1 MYLCYEM
8 NTRDRLKII
17 IIISFILLI
26 VCAVILFIGLW
37 NKLSMNTDVQIGNGM
52 YFLVLSIVILASTI
66 FVAHM
71 LEESRENLH
80 ETPEKNLAV
89 QHVEDTTVQV
99 MGTYTSPFEVDLD
112 LLAEGIIP
120 RIDPKEKTEDYA
132 ERILRNMSKH
142 FEIVQAVFFLRNQIT
157 KQFESI
163 STFAYTSDKKPSSFK
178 VGEGITGQVA
188 KNKMLMHLTSIPEGY
203 LKIQSGLGKSSP
215 TNLLI
220 IPLLLNKETIGIIE
234 LASFQDFDEETVWT
248 FKNLAKII
256 GNAIVTKVKAAEKK

>member
-1 MYLCYEM
+1 
-8 NTRDRLKII
+8 
-17 IIISFILLI
+17 
-26 VCAVILFIGLW
+26 
-37 NKLSMNTDVQIGNGM
+37 MNTDVQIGNGI

-66 FVAHM
+66 FVVHM

-80 ETPEKNLAV
+80 EIPKKNLAD
-89 QHVEDTTVQV
+89 QNVEDTADQG
-99 MGTYTSPFEVDLD
+99 MGTFPTPFEVDLD
-112 LLAEGIIP
+112 LLAESIIP
-120 RIDPKEKTEDYA
+120 RIDTKEKTEEYT

-142 FEIVQAVFFLRNQIT
+142 FEIVQAVFFLKNQQT

-178 VGEGITGQVA
+178 IGEGISGQVA
-188 KNKMLMHLTSIPEGY
+188 KNKTLMHLTSIPEGY

-220 IPLLLNKETIGIIE
+220 IPLLLNKETVGIIE
-234 LASFQDFDEETVWT
+234 LASFQVFDKETVWT

>member
-1 MYLCYEM
+1 M

-26 VCAVILFIGLW
+26 ICAVILFIGLW

-52 YFLVLSIVILASTI
+52 YFLVLSITILASTI

-71 LEESRENLH
+71 LEESRDNLQTTEENNMMDKDLG
-80 ETPEKNLAV
+80 
-89 QHVEDTTVQV
+89 DTNEPLP
-99 MGTYTSPFEVDLD
+99 GTYNAPFEVDLD

-120 RIDPKEKTEDYA
+120 RIDTKENIEDYT

-142 FEIVQAVFFLRNQIT
+142 FEVVQGVFFLKNQNT
-157 KQFESI
+157 KEFESR
-163 STFAYTSDKKPSSFK
+163 STFAYTADKKPSSFK
-178 VGEGITGQVA
+178 VGEGISGQVA
-188 KNKMLMHLTSIPEGY
+188 KNKTLLHLTSIPEGY

-234 LASFQDFDEETVWT
+234 LASFKVFDDETVWT
-248 FKNLAKII
+248 FRNLAKII
-256 GNAIVTKVKAAEKK
+256 GNAIVTKVKAAERK

>member
-1 MYLCYEM
+1 LYLCYEM

-26 VCAVILFIGLW
+26 ICAIILFIGLW

-52 YFLVLSIVILASTI
+52 YFLVLSIVLLASTI
-66 FVAHM
+66 FVVHM
-71 LEESRENLH
+71 FEESRENLH
-80 ETPEKNLAV
+80 ENPEKNMV
-89 QHVEDTTVQV
+89 GQKVEDTARQE
-99 MGTYTSPFEVDLD
+99 MGTYSSPFEVDLD

-120 RIDPKEKTEDYA
+120 RIVPKEKIEDYS
-132 ERILRNMSKH
+132 ERILRNLSKH
-142 FEIVQAVFFLRNQIT
+142 FEIVQAVFFIRNQKT

-163 STFAYTSDKKPSSFK
+163 STFAYTSEKKPSSFK
-178 VGEGITGQVA
+178 LGEGITGQVA
-188 KNKMLMHLTSIPEGY
+188 KNRTLMHLTSIPEGY

-215 TNLLI
+215 TNLLM

-234 LASFQDFDEETVWT
+234 LASFQVFDEETLWT

-256 GNAIVTKVKAAEKK
+256 GNAILTKVKAAEKK

>member
-1 MYLCYEM
+1 M
-8 NTRDRLKII
+8 NTRDRLRII

-26 VCAVILFIGLW
+26 LCAVVLFIGLW
-37 NKLSMNTDVQIGNGM
+37 NKLSLNTDVQIGNGM

-66 FVAHM
+66 FVVHL
-71 LEESRENLH
+71 LEESREDLQ
-80 ETPEKNLAV
+80 ETPEQNLVV
-89 QHVEDTTVQV
+89 QNAENNTNQV
-99 MGTYTSPFEVDLD
+99 MGSFTSPFEVDLD
-112 LLAEGIIP
+112 FLAENIIP
-120 RIDPKEKTEDYA
+120 RIDPKQKIEDYA
-132 ERILRNMSKH
+132 ERILRNMSKQ
-142 FEIVQAVFFLRNQIT
+142 FEIVQGVFFLRNQKT

-163 STFAYTSDKKPSSFK
+163 STFAYTADKKPASFMI
-178 VGEGITGQVA
+178 GEGISGQVA

-234 LASFQDFDEETVWT
+234 LASFKVFDDETVWT

-256 GNAIVTKVKAAEKK
+256 GNAIVTKMKAAEKK

>member
-1 MYLCYEM
+1 
-8 NTRDRLKII
+8 
-17 IIISFILLI
+17 
-26 VCAVILFIGLW
+26 
-37 NKLSMNTDVQIGNGM
+37 MNTDVQIGNGI

-66 FVAHM
+66 FVVHM
-71 LEESRENLH
+71 LEENRENLPVN
-80 ETPEKNLAV
+80 PEKNLIV
-89 QHVEDTTVQV
+89 QDMEDTSDNA

-120 RIDPKEKTEDYA
+120 RIDIKEKIDDYT

-142 FEIVQAVFFLRNQIT
+142 FEIVQGIFFLKNQKT

-163 STFAYTSDKKPSSFK
+163 STFAYTSDRKPSSFK
-178 VGEGITGQVA
+178 IGEGISGQVA
-188 KNKMLMHLTSIPEGY
+188 KNKTLMHLTSIPEGY

-234 LASFQDFDEETVWT
+234 LASFKVFDKETVWT

-256 GNAIVTKVKAAEKK
+256 GNAIVTKVKAAERK

>member
-1 MYLCYEM
+1 
-8 NTRDRLKII
+8 
-17 IIISFILLI
+17 
-26 VCAVILFIGLW
+26 
-37 NKLSMNTDVQIGNGM
+37 MNTDVQIGNGM
-52 YFLVLSIVILASTI
+52 YFLVLSIVILASVI
-66 FVAHM
+66 FIVHM

-80 ETPEKNLAV
+80 EIPEKNLAV
-89 QHVEDTTVQV
+89 QNVEDTTGQV
-99 MGTYTSPFEVDLD
+99 MSTYTTPFEVDLD
-112 LLAEGIIP
+112 LLAESIIP
-120 RIDPKEKTEDYA
+120 RIDLKEKTEDYA

-142 FEIVQAVFFLRNQIT
+142 FEIVQGVFFLRNQKT

-188 KNKMLMHLTSIPEGY
+188 KNKTLMHLTSIPEGY

-215 TNLLI
+215 TNLVI

-234 LASFQDFDEETVWT
+234 LASFQVFDEETVWT

-256 GNAIVTKVKAAEKK
+256 GNAIVTKVKAGDKK

>member
-1 MYLCYEM
+1 
-8 NTRDRLKII
+8 
-17 IIISFILLI
+17 
-26 VCAVILFIGLW
+26 
-37 NKLSMNTDVQIGNGM
+37 
-52 YFLVLSIVILASTI
+52 
-66 FVAHM
+66 
-71 LEESRENLH
+71 
-80 ETPEKNLAV
+80 
-89 QHVEDTTVQV
+89 
-99 MGTYTSPFEVDLD
+99 MGTYTTPFEVDLD
-112 LLAEGIIP
+112 LLAESIIP

-132 ERILRNMSKH
+132 ERILRNLSKH
-142 FEIVQAVFFLRNQIT
+142 FEIVQGVFFLRNPNT

-188 KNKMLMHLTSIPEGY
+188 KNKTLMHLTSIPEGY

-234 LASFQDFDEETVWT
+234 LASFQVFDEETVWT

-256 GNAIVTKVKAAEKK
+256 GNAIVTKVKAGDNK

>member
-1 MYLCYEM
+1 
-8 NTRDRLKII
+8 
-17 IIISFILLI
+17 
-26 VCAVILFIGLW
+26 
-37 NKLSMNTDVQIGNGM
+37 MNTDVHIGNGM

-66 FVAHM
+66 FVVHM
-71 LEESRENLH
+71 LEESRINLH
-80 ETPEKNLAV
+80 ETPEQNLAD
-89 QHVEDTTVQV
+89 QRTEQSTHQV
-99 MGTYTSPFEVDLD
+99 LGTYTTPFEVDLD
-112 LLAEGIIP
+112 AMAEGIIP

-142 FEIVQAVFFLRNQIT
+142 FEIVQGVFFLKNQKT

-163 STFAYTSDKKPSSFK
+163 STFAYTSELKPPSFK
-178 VGEGITGQVA
+178 LGEGISGQVA
-188 KNKMLMHLTSIPEGY
+188 KNKTLMHLTSIPEGY

-234 LASFQDFDEETVWT
+234 LASFQVFDKEIVWT
-248 FKNLAKII
+248 FKNLSKII

>member
-1 MYLCYEM
+1 M

-26 VCAVILFIGLW
+26 ICAVILFIGLW

-66 FVAHM
+66 FVVHM

-80 ETPEKNLAV
+80 EIPEKSRAGQN
-89 QHVEDTTVQV
+89 VEDTTDQV
-99 MGTYTSPFEVDLD
+99 IGTYPTPFEVDLD
-112 LLAEGIIP
+112 LLAESIIP
-120 RIDPKEKTEDYA
+120 RIDPKEKTEDYT

-142 FEIVQAVFFLRNQIT
+142 FEIVQAVFFLRNPKT

-178 VGEGITGQVA
+178 IGEGISGQVA
-188 KNKMLMHLTSIPEGY
+188 KNKTLMHLTSIPEGY

-220 IPLLLNKETIGIIE
+220 IPLLLNKETVGIIE
-234 LASFQDFDEETVWT
+234 LASFQLFDKETVWT

>member
-17 IIISFILLI
+17 IIISYILLI
-26 VCAVILFIGLW
+26 ICAVILFIGLW
-37 NKLSMNTDVQIGNGM
+37 NKLSMNTDVQTGNGLH
-52 YFLVLSIVILASTI
+52 FLVLSIVILASTI
-66 FVAHM
+66 FTIHM
-71 LEESRENLH
+71 LEESRANLS
-80 ETPEKNLAV
+80 ETPEKNLQV
-89 QHVEDTTVQV
+89 QNVEDTTRQV
-99 MGTYTSPFEVDLD
+99 MDTYPSPFEVDLD

-120 RIDPKEKTEDYA
+120 RIDPKERIEDYA
-132 ERILRNMSKH
+132 ERILRNISKH
-142 FEIVQAVFFLRNQIT
+142 FEIVQGVFFLRNQKT

-163 STFAYTSDKKPSSFK
+163 STFAYTSERKPTSFQL
-178 VGEGITGQVA
+178 GEGITGQVA
-188 KNKMLMHLTSIPEGY
+188 KNKTLMHLTSIPEGY

-234 LASFQDFDEETVWT
+234 LASFQIFDKETVWT

-256 GNAIVTKVKAAEKK
+256 GNAIVTKIKAGDKK

>member
-1 MYLCYEM
+1 M
-8 NTRDRLKII
+8 NTQDRLKII

-26 VCAVILFIGLW
+26 ICAVILFIGLW

-52 YFLVLSIVILASTI
+52 YFLVLSIVILASVI
-66 FVAHM
+66 FVVHM

-80 ETPEKNLAV
+80 EIPEKDPAFKN
-89 QHVEDTTVQV
+89 VEDTTGNV

-112 LLAEGIIP
+112 LLAASIIP
-120 RIDPKEKTEDYA
+120 RIDQKEKTEDYA
-132 ERILRNMSKH
+132 ERILRNLSKH
-142 FEIVQAVFFLRNQIT
+142 FEIVQGVFFLRNQKT
-157 KQFESI
+157 KQYDSI
-163 STFAYTSDKKPSSFK
+163 STFAYTSDKKPSSFE

-188 KNKMLMHLTSIPEGY
+188 KNKTLMHLTSIPEGY

-234 LASFQDFDEETVWT
+234 LASFQVFDEETVWT

-256 GNAIVTKVKAAEKK
+256 GNAIVTKVKAGDKK